1 MSSTHVQCNG
11 CGQNF
16 TPSGLTRHLAM
27 TGNSTCAE
35 IYYEQHSYL
44 PHPSSA
50 LLPLF
55 EVEDRP
61 VPFEGDYFG
70 DYAPQDFGWRD
81 HDENDPAGPSHAS
94 DEQDD
99 SDSDHDENLDV
110 DLEHGWEPE
119 PLPPATPPPSG
130 DVQQLPPPDLNTQ
143 HGAEACFAQK
153 PTIEKF
159 NDHGR
164 CQAGVPLRTV
174 AQVS

>member
-16 TPSGLTRHLAM
+16 TPSGLARHLAM

-50 LLPLF
+50 LLPLV

-81 HDENDPAGPSHAS
+81 HDENDLAGPSHAG
-94 DEQDD
+94 DERDD
-99 SDSDHDENLDV
+99 SNSDHDENLDV

-130 DVQQLPPPDLNTQ
+130 DVQQLPQPDLNT
-143 HGAEACFAQK
+143 
-153 PTIEKF
+153 
-159 NDHGR
+159 
-164 CQAGVPLRTV
+164 
-174 AQVS
+174 